1 MMKKIKI
8 VMDKFPHLNQV
19 MQNIT
24 EKKELISINDQ
35 LRKVE
40 LPKMIAGADT
50 TYEKLKLQKELI
62 NLNREQGGL
71 YKAVAN
77 DEIHF
82 KNWKELMK
90 SYLDK
95 VNLGYDDMVKRAR
108 AEILSNKDIKMK
120 FTEFEQFD
128 FETNWEAK
136 ISFYMELEK
145 IFNQSEK

>member
-24 EKKELISINDQ
+24 EKKELIAINDQ

-40 LPKMIAGADT
+40 LPKLIAGAET
-50 TYEKLKLQKELI
+50 TYEKLKFQKELI
-62 NLNREQGGL
+62 MLNREQSGL
-71 YKAVAN
+71 HKAISN
-77 DEIHF
+77 DETHF

-95 VNLGYDDMVKRAR
+95 VNLGYDEMVKRAR
-108 AEILSNKDIKMK
+108 AEILTNKEIKLK
-120 FTEFEQFD
+120 FKEFEQFD

-145 IFNQSEK
+145 IFKQSEK